1 MGNDCWNN
9 ITLVSHDNSDEL
21 KQLDN
26 EFQCES
32 KEYKFKGDRGIKFSI
47 ITRNEPDFELLE
59 HLYSKYSNCWI
70 KNEWSEEGGLA
81 GVWAGGCKGGKKEE
95 IRQLVW
101 EDLCMEAKYE
111 YFNFND
117 GKEFIFDV
125 QHAPVTDYGMDRD
138 YTQAEEDFA
147 RLQSQSY
154 GCRSPV
160 L

>member
-1 MGNDCWNN
+1 MNQ
-9 ITLVSHDNSDEL
+9 TL
-21 KQLDN
+21 
-26 EFQCES
+26 
-32 KEYKFKGDRGIKFSI
+32 
-47 ITRNEPDFELLE
+47 ELLE

-125 QHAPVTDYGMDRD
+125 QHDPVTDYGVDRD
-138 YTQAEEDFA
+138 FTQAEEDLA